1 MECLEEFP
9 KDFDGRQINHKD
21 SGKLNV
27 LVELLSNIRQHT
39 KEKVVVVSN
48 YTQTL
53 DILEVMCDAND
64 YSYYRLD
71 GYVRNLKSCGN
82 DVYLTL
88 ICLYHVSRQTPA
100 AQRQTMVDHF
110 NRQDDDRCK

>member
-1 MECLEEFP
+1 MIMQQLKLYPIWLAIQDSSIFNDLECLDVFP

-21 SGKLNV
+21 SGKLYV
-27 LVELLSNIRQHT
+27 LVELLSKIRQHT

-64 YSYYRLD
+64 YLYYRLD
-71 GYVRNLKSCGN
+71 GYIQKLNHV
-82 DVYLTL
+82 TL
-88 ICLYHVSRQTPA
+88 FFTL
-100 AQRQTMVDHF
+100 D
-110 NRQDDDRCK
+110 